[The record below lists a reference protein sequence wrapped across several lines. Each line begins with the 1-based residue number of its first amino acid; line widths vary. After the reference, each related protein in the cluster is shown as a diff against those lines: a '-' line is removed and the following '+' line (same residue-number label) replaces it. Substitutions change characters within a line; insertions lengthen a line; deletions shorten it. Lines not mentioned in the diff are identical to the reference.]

1 MKIKL
6 IILLQQMTAKEI
18 NLFDWMRETKKSLKE
33 VLTKNFKWGKVLLEE
48 AQEWEVRIEKLK
60 WEKSQTLENFIKIFI
75 ENLVIEK
82 LQ

>member
-1 MKIKL
+1 MKIKR

-18 NLFDWMRETKKSLKE
+18 NPFDWMRETKKSLKK
-33 VLTKNFKWGKVLLEE
+33 VLTKNFERGKVLLEE
-48 AQEWEVRIEKLK
+48 AQEWEVRIEKFK

-75 ENLVIEK
+75 EKLVIEK

>member
-33 VLTKNFKWGKVLLEE
+33 VLTKNFEWGKFF
-48 AQEWEVRIEKLK
+48 WKKPKNEKY
-60 WEKSQTLENFIKIFI
+60 E
-75 ENLVIEK
+75 
-82 LQ
+82 